1 MQNNA
6 KNNKNKSIQEK
17 RRKVCETAV
26 LKHYKSIYN
35 FLIYLTANTHLAEDL
50 TQEVFIR
57 ACEKITNLKKRDK
70 IVTWLHKIAYNKFID
85 IKRKDKTHITV
96 VDKIKQQNSLLQSHD
111 PLSQIIDDEHS
122 QILYSA
128 MKKLQQSHYLVV
140 VLHYIQQ
147 LSFRQIAKV
156 LDEPVG
162 TIKWRTN
169 QALKNLKQLLSG
181 RIE

>member
-6 KNNKNKSIQEK
+6 KNNKNNNIEGK
-17 RRKVCETAV
+17 RRKACEKAV
-26 LKHYKSIYN
+26 LNNYKSIYN
-35 FLIYLTANTHLAEDL
+35 FLIYLTADAHLAEDL

-57 ACEKITNLKKRDK
+57 ACEKITSLKGRDK
-70 IVTWLHKIAYNKFID
+70 VVTWLHKIAYNKFID
-85 IKRKDKTHITV
+85 IKRKEKTHITV
-96 VDKIKQQNSLLQSHD
+96 VDKLKQQNGSVQSRD

-128 MKKLQQSHYLVV
+128 MKRLQDSHYLVI

-147 LSFRQIAKV
+147 LSFRQISKV
-156 LDEPVG
+156 LGEPVG
-162 TIKWRTN
+162 TIKWKTN